1 MAAVGFFGRR
11 KDDNL
16 YDRVGAFLSD
26 HGLSPGPE
34 NYHFVYTVLT
44 EPNGPLA
51 RAVAKITDRGL
62 RLSRQNMAELGVT
75 LNFGPLTAGAG
86 ANDDPV
92 DDQAVRAEKL
102 VAQTQAQVDG
112 FADMMRNMRNETSDF
127 GRDLAASAEEIR
139 RSTDLP
145 GMEDIARITG
155 TMMARVRYAESKL
168 ESATAEADILRQK
181 LAEAQDSARRDPL
194 TGLPNRRALA
204 EALSVRGGPGPDCIA
219 ICDVDRFKMI
229 NDQHGHGVGDRV
241 LRAIGTTLVETLGG
255 HLVARH
261 GGEEFAVLMRNTT
274 LTEAARLL
282 DAARAAVASTRFRT
296 RETAALIR
304 QITLSGGVTALVAN
318 EHSDDA
324 FARADRLLYAAKS
337 NGRDQ
342 VCAG

>member
-1 MAAVGFFGRR
+1 MAAVGIFGRR

-16 YDRVGAFLSD
+16 YDRVGAFLSA
-26 HGLSPGPE
+26 HGLSPEPE
-34 NYHFVYTVLT
+34 NYQFVYTVLT

-51 RAVAKITDRGL
+51 RAVAQITDRGL
-62 RLSRQNMAELGVT
+62 RLTSQNMVDLGVN
-75 LNFGPLTAGAG
+75 LNFGAPMAQTG
-86 ANDDPV
+86 ANNHPA
-92 DDQAVRAEKL
+92 DDQAVRTEKL

-112 FADMMRNMRNETSDF
+112 FADMMRTMRNETSDF
-127 GRDLAASAEEIR
+127 GRDLAASAEEIS

-145 GMEDIARITG
+145 GVEDIARITG

-168 ESATAEADILRQK
+168 QSATAEADVLRRK
-181 LAEAQDSARRDPL
+181 LAEAQDSDRRDPL

-204 EALSVRGGPGPDCIA
+204 EALSTRSGPGPDCIA

-241 LRAIGTTLVETLGG
+241 LSAIARTLVEMLRG

-261 GGEEFAVLMRNTT
+261 GGEEFAILMRNTT

-282 DAARAAVASTRFRT
+282 DAARAAVAAKRFRT
-296 RETAALIR
+296 RETAALLG
-304 QITLSGGVTALVAN
+304 QITLSGGVTALAST
-318 EHSDDA
+318 ERSDDA